1 MTTPRIFTRVQDSTA
16 TVCIRGRATC
26 MLGPGLR
33 EFILRSEA
41 GGVRHFEISLDACE
55 YIDSTI
61 LGVLAMLA
69 MGLRDGRW
77 SVELLNTPPRVLDQ
91 LSELGLR
98 PYLSLATRL
107 PPPADTTM
115 TALPAAPVTDLA
127 RTIRKAHVTLGRLEP
142 ANVARFA
149 DVLDALDR
157 EPALEQGAGAQPP
170 PTGLG

>member
-1 MTTPRIFTRVQDSTA
+1 MSPPRIFTRVQDSTA

-33 EFILRSEA
+33 AFILRSEA
-41 GGVRHFEISLDACE
+41 DGIRHFVISLDACD
-55 YIDSTI
+55 YMDSTI

-69 MGLRDGRW
+69 MGPRDGRW

-107 PPPADTTM
+107 PPPAETTM
-115 TALPAAPVTDLA
+115 TALPAVPAADLA
-127 RTIRKAHVTLGRLEP
+127 GTIREAHVTLGRLEP
-142 ANVARFA
+142 TNVARFA
-149 DVLDALDR
+149 GVLEALDR
-157 EPALEQGAGAQPP
+157 ETAGEHE
-170 PTGLG
+170 